1 MSSFS
6 WRTPFFAFYS
16 RALYQHVARAWRGSG
31 LGYLFLVTACCS
43 LFITVRA
50 ASILDDFFSHQLMPV
65 LNQVPTLS
73 IKGGELQPLTTT
85 PLVIMAPE
93 SQRPGLIIDTSAQ
106 PRLDELSPQVWLL
119 QHQARV
125 RQPDGNY
132 QVVDFSSMGDLELDK
147 PTLMAVADKLRS
159 FVKVLSFLPIQL
171 SEFVYRLLQAL
182 LYSIAGLAYCRLLK
196 VSLGYQV
203 LLRLTCV
210 AMTPALL
217 ISSLLFFMGV
227 NLPVLGVLY
236 FVASQAYLYF
246 AIQSV
251 GAAPRSDD
259 AYIEV

>member
-1 MSSFS
+1 
-6 WRTPFFAFYS
+6 
-16 RALYQHVARAWRGSG
+16 
-31 LGYLFLVTACCS
+31 
-43 LFITVRA
+43 
-50 ASILDDFFSHQLMPV
+50 MPV

>member
-1 MSSFS
+1 MSYFS

-16 RALYQHVARAWRGSG
+16 RPLYQHVARGWRGSG

-43 LFITVRA
+43 LLITVRA
-50 ASILDDFFSHQLMPV
+50 ASILDDFFSRQLMPV
-65 LNQVPTLS
+65 LNQLPTLS
-73 IKGGELQPLTTT
+73 IKEGTLQPLATR
-85 PLVIMAPE
+85 PLVILAPG
-93 SQRPGLIIDTSAQ
+93 SQQPGLIIDTSTQ
-106 PRLDELSPQVWLL
+106 PKLDELSPQVWLL

-147 PTLMAVADKLRS
+147 PALMAFADKLRS
-159 FVKVLSFLPIQL
+159 IVKVLSFVPIQL
-171 SEFVYRLLQAL
+171 SEFVYRLMQAL
-182 LYSIAGLAYCRLLK
+182 LYSLAGLAYCRVLK
-196 VSLGYQV
+196 VSLGYQA

-217 ISSLLFFMGV
+217 ISTLLFFMGIQ
-227 NLPVLGVLY
+227 LPVLGVLY

-251 GAAPRSDD
+251 GATAHSGDG
-259 AYIEV
+259 YIEV